1 MLLRVLCGSPAL
13 MMNALMIS
21 LDRALANPD
30 SDAYRRHKSL
40 ADRVNSLTILVPT
53 KTRGAAVIRD
63 GALTVIPV
71 YAPTPLHLISMIGAA
86 RNAAPQP
93 DVLITQDMFLSAI
106 IGLRLRRTFKAPVLV
121 QSHSAVFDN
130 PAWLAE
136 KPRRAFLMRR
146 LAEQV
151 IRRADFI
158 RTVNDHERQALIR
171 RGFPADRLDV
181 LPLGTASP
189 AFRNP
194 PPESVEAARKALE
207 VSPDDRVILWVGY
220 PVPFKRVHLL
230 FEVLERVLRHQAN
243 ARLILIGV
251 KPTLTNE
258 LSALAQTRGTASH
271 VTIMPPVPHD
281 QLPAYYA
288 LAHVYAL
295 TSSYEGLPRV
305 LFESGAAGLPAVGF
319 DVPGVS
325 EMITP
330 DTGRLIRDGD
340 LDGFADAVLE
350 LLNNAAVAHQLGE
363 RAQAIALSHYDAA
376 GYPDRWVSLWKRA
389 AEKGLR

>member
-1 MLLRVLCGSPAL
+1 
-13 MMNALMIS
+13 MIS
-21 LDRALANPD
+21 LDRALAMPNSD
-30 SDAYRRHKSL
+30 SYRRHKSL
-40 ADRVNSLTILVPT
+40 ADRVSSLTILTPT

-71 YAPTPLHLISMIGAA
+71 YAPTPLHLFSMIGAA
-86 RNAAPQP
+86 RAVTFPVN
-93 DVLITQDMFLSAI
+93 LIITQDMFLSAL
-106 IGLRLRRTFKAPVLV
+106 IGLRLRRTLKVPVLV

-151 IRRADFI
+151 IKRADFI
-158 RTVNDHERQALIR
+158 RTVNDHERQALIQ

-181 LPLGTASP
+181 LALGTASP
-189 AFRNP
+189 AFAHP
-194 PPESVEAARKALE
+194 DSEAVEAARKALE

-220 PVPFKRVHLL
+220 PVAFKRVHLL
-230 FEVLERVLRHQAN
+230 FDVLERVFKHQPH

-251 KPTLTNE
+251 KPPLTAE
-258 LSALAQTRGTASH
+258 LSMLAQNRGIQDR
-271 VTIMPPVPHD
+271 VTICPPVPHD

-305 LFESGAAGLPAVGF
+305 LFEAGAVGIPAVGF

-330 DTGRLIRDGD
+330 ETGRIIRDGD

-350 LLNNAAVAHQLGE
+350 LLNNAALADQLGE
-363 RAQAIALSHYDAA
+363 RAQATALSHYDAA

-389 AEKGLR
+389 AEKGMR